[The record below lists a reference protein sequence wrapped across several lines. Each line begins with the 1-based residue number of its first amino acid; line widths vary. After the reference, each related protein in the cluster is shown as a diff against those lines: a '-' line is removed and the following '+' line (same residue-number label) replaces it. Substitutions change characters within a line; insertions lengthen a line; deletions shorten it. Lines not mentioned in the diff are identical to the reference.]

1 MGIIR
6 MTLLTV
12 GVMGAAMMHFG
23 RDDGLPADRI
33 GREPTVDQSSIVAVS
48 AQLPADNA
56 AVVAQ
61 PSGNEV
67 ISTAN
72 AQAAPAL
79 DRPAPALLV
88 KASATTDDTKLTP
101 AAKAEAAARA
111 MAMTKPASAI
121 MAPADDTGMDTLY
134 VSGSSVNMR
143 GGPSTRYGVV
153 SRLTRGM
160 EVIEI
165 AQTDNGWSQI
175 KVVET
180 GARGF
185 MASKFLK
192 PQL

>member
-23 RDDGLPADRI
+23 RDDDLPADRI
-33 GREPTVDQSSIVAVS
+33 GREPTVDQDSIVAVS
-48 AQLPADNA
+48 ARVAPDNA
-56 AVVAQ
+56 VVVAE
-61 PSGNEV
+61 PSGTEV

-72 AQAAPAL
+72 AQPAP
-79 DRPAPALLV
+79 DRAAPALLV
-88 KASATTDDTKLTP
+88 KASATAEKTKLTP

-111 MAMTKPASAI
+111 MAKAKPASVNTTS
-121 MAPADDTGMDTLY
+121 ADDTGLDILF